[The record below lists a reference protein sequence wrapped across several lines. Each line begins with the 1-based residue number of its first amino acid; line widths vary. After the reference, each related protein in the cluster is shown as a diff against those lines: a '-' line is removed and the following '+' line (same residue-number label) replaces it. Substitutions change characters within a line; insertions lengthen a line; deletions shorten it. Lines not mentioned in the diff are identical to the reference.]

1 MNRRSSRRSGAPV
14 VGFLSLPILVVA
26 GAPCPSYRVPAL
38 PGDVIP
44 YHTRRDD
51 TATQVPH
58 SMTSL
63 PRADS
68 VQPQLPQGHFD
79 RANGV
84 VGTRQGDTTVLLDV
98 NRGMYYTLNEVGG
111 RIWELLGE
119 GVAVPAIVERLQEE
133 YDVAAETLVTD
144 ATGLIDR
151 LLRVKLIRP
160 AGR

>member
-1 MNRRSSRRSGAPV
+1 
-14 VGFLSLPILVVA
+14 
-26 GAPCPSYRVPAL
+26 
-38 PGDVIP
+38 
-44 YHTRRDD
+44 
-51 TATQVPH
+51 
-58 SMTSL
+58 MTSL